1 MNRSL
6 ATAAVLVTLA
16 VGGCGSGAR
25 GTGAEL
31 AGRPHA
37 TTSTTEAAAGQ
48 RTVPVS
54 RAELAEQA
62 RQSAAVAGVI
72 GAGAAGGSS
81 ASAGAFDPASHPLAP
96 KNPQP
101 MRQGQPRHPQADTV
115 PVALQVSAASCA
127 TVGSTLK
134 VTITSEPDVDVAAI
148 VGFSDGESHG
158 AQGLGTTGVEG
169 QLVLYLEIASE
180 APTGD
185 ADLLVVAAA
194 PDQRRNHAEA
204 VVKIVKGTCG

>member
-1 MNRSL
+1 MSWLRPLSL
-6 ATAAVLVTLA
+6 FAALA
-16 VGGCGSGAR
+16 VGACGSGGA
-25 GTGAEL
+25 GGGAEL
-31 AGRPHA
+31 AARSQV
-37 TTSTTEAAAGQ
+37 TTSTTEAFPGQ
-48 RTVPVS
+48 RTAPVS
-54 RAELAEQA
+54 AAELAEQA
-62 RQSAAVAGVI
+62 RQTAAPAGAL

-101 MRQGQPRHPQADTV
+101 MRQGQPRHPQADAV

-127 TVGSTLK
+127 TLGSTLK